1 MTVSK
6 NDPRIVNFYNFIQGK
21 AKNADGYYIG
31 STQNEAGLLY
41 VVRGKTTN
49 FIQVWLP
56 RDLLEYANAAA
67 GTSGPRAVGIRV
79 GGFDTVES
87 AAQEI
92 LHIFSSTDNLAKFIN
107 SSECDF
113 AGYTPSRKK
122 RTVVAKV
129 GFDAALAAARNSLAA
144 RKMKPSNVGFI
155 RESIEAH
162 LPFFRT
168 PDDAG
173 NFAVEIAK

>member
-1 MTVSK
+1 MSVTST
-6 NDPRIVNFYNFIQGK
+6 DPRVVSYYNFIQGK

-41 VVRGKTTN
+41 VIRGKNTN

-56 RDLLEYANAAA
+56 RDLLDYANAAA

-92 LHIFSSTDNLAKFIN
+92 LRIFSSTKTLAQFIN

-113 AGYTPSRKK
+113 RGYTASGKK
-122 RTVVAKV
+122 PAVVARIS
-129 GFDAALAAARNSLAA
+129 FDVALAAARNSLAT
-144 RKMKPSNVGFI
+144 RKIKPSNVSFI
-155 RESIEAH
+155 RESLLAH